1 MEPFRPLVDEKVLS
15 LPMEETLTT
24 ENKLAIVNM
33 LNDVVSIRGRQ
44 TTVLLAIDVYVKS
57 VLDALETGNP
67 ELIAF
72 YET

>member
-33 LNDVVSIRGRQ
+33 LNDIVSIRGRQ